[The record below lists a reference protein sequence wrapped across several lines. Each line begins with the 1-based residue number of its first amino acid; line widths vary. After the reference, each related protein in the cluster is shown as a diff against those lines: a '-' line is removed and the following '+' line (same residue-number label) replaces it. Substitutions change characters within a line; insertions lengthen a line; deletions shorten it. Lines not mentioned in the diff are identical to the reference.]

1 MPGVLKKILQLIN
14 QEVSLGT
21 FPTVTHL
28 KGNLASNCVNE
39 TFPNS

>member
-21 FPTVTHL
+21 FPIVTHL
-28 KGNLASNCVNE
+28 KGNLADNCVNE
-39 TFPNS
+39 TFRNS